1 MRAAPEVK
9 KCGGHGLCGRCAYYG
24 PDSVQLSENYS
35 DYDITDIVVKYRV
48 FDLPGN
54 LIGSNFLT
62 YMRQLGSL

>member
-1 MRAAPEVK
+1 MHTAPEVK
-9 KCGGHGLCGRCAYYG
+9 KCSSHGLCGCCAYYG

-62 YMRQLGSL
+62 CSLQLL